1 MITAQIDAI
10 FAPALASIR
19 EIKRDAGY
27 AADTARGHEHPASIK
42 ARRMRIEDAQADAR
56 LARNGMTLASDLLRR
71 YARTEQDAIETLHAL
86 STGLTSIT
94 TANTTD
100 IIKRLD
106 ELADEIEFK
115 DAA

>member
-1 MITAQIDAI
+1 MTHVQIDAI
-10 FAPALASIR
+10 FTPALKSIR

-27 AADTARGHEHPASIK
+27 AADTARGHEHPDSVK

-56 LARNGMTLASDLLRR
+56 LKRNGMALAHDLLRR
-71 YARTEQDAIETLHAL
+71 YADTEEDAIDTLHAL
-86 STGLTSIT
+86 SSGLQDTQKDIT
-94 TANTTD
+94 QQ
-100 IIKRLD
+100 ID